1 MEENRTKYLLK
12 NTAVFAM
19 GSIGTKII
27 TFFLVPLYTNLL
39 PVYEYG
45 VVDLITTTSTVLAPM
60 LLLNINEA
68 VMRFSL
74 DENANTNEI
83 MSIGV
88 AVFGVSL
95 LAGLLLIPAAAA
107 FPTISEYAV
116 CLYFYTV
123 SLAGSQ
129 LLLSYLRG
137 TEKLV
142 QFSVGNILHALAVA
156 CFNILLLLFLKKGIK
171 GYFTAYIAANAVTI
185 LYAFAAGKVWEPI
198 RKFRINPVLAKEM
211 AKYSVVLIPNTF
223 MWWIMNS
230 SDRIMVT
237 AMVGAAANGIY
248 AISYKV
254 PSLMQSITG
263 IFNQAWSYSAIREN
277 SSEDREA
284 YGNSVFNGIVAMSTI
299 TGVGLLAIMKPFLRF
314 YVEKAYYPAW
324 RYTPFLIVG
333 SVFLAL
339 GSFLS
344 SYYTVNKDSK
354 GFLFSGLT
362 GAVVN
367 LILNALLIPLLG
379 VIGAALATCVSYS
392 MVYVYR
398 IFDTKKYIKLCFGRV
413 QHLASYGVLLLAA
426 LTMFWDNALG
436 QTVQFVELAAILL
449 INWKTFVP
457 MLNGIRRKHK

>member
-1 MEENRTKYLLK
+1 MGKNRSKYLLK

-19 GSIGTKII
+19 GSIGTKMIA
-27 TFFLVPLYTNLL
+27 FFLVPLYTNLL
-39 PVYEYG
+39 STSEYG
-45 VVDLITTTSTVLAPM
+45 VVDLVTTISTVLAPM
-60 LLLNINEA
+60 LILNINEA

-74 DENANTNEI
+74 DEHANTNEI
-83 MSIGV
+83 MGIGV

-107 FPTISEYAV
+107 LPTISEYAV
-116 CLYFYTV
+116 YLYFYTV

-142 QFSVGNILHALAVA
+142 RYSIGNILHALAIA
-156 CFNILLLLFLKKGIK
+156 CFNIILLMFLKKGIR
-171 GYFTAYIAANAVTI
+171 GYFTAYIASNIVTM
-185 LYAFAAGKVWEPI
+185 LYAFVAGKAWEPL
-198 RKFRINPVLAKEM
+198 RKFHINPALAKEM

-237 AMVGAAANGIY
+237 AMVGVAANGIY
-248 AISYKV
+248 AVSYKV
-254 PSLMQSITG
+254 PSLVQTIMG

-277 SSEDREA
+277 SSEDRDA
-284 YGNSVFNGIVAMSTI
+284 YSNSVFNGVVAMSTI
-299 TGVGLLAIMKPFLRF
+299 TGVGLLAIMKPFLRI
-314 YVEKAYYPAW
+314 YVEKAYYSAW
-324 RYTPFLIVG
+324 QYTPFLIVG
-333 SVFLAL
+333 FVFLTL
-339 GSFLS
+339 GTFLS

-362 GAVVN
+362 GAIVN
-367 LILNALLIPLLG
+367 LILNALLIPILG
-379 VIGAALATCVSYS
+379 VTGAALATCISYS

-398 IFDTKKYIKLCFGRV
+398 IFDTKKYIKLHFGQV

-426 LTMFWDNALG
+426 LTMFWDNTLG
-436 QTVQFVELAAILL
+436 QMVQFVELAAILL
-449 INWKTFVP
+449 INRNIWVP
-457 MLNGIRRKHK
+457 LLNGMNIY